1 MKRLGMIVGGLV
13 VVVLVVVGVAVFLLY
28 SNLDSLVKTAVED
41 VGTQATGAKVSVA
54 NVELSPTDGKGSMRG
69 LIVGNPSGFETD
81 HTVKLGEISVFVGI
95 ATLTGDTIVVKE
107 VVIAGPEVIYEMG
120 GSGSN
125 LDTIKSNV
133 ESFVQ
138 STAGGGSGDSG
149 DSSGGESQ
157 KKIVIEDLYIRDGKV
172 SVSASFLGGRALGA
186 PLPDIH
192 LKDLGKDEGGAS
204 PAEIAQQITEAIIG
218 SAGTAVG
225 SIGELAGKITG
236 GVAGAA
242 SAITKGAA
250 SGVSAGAS
258 AAKKALEE
266 GAKGVG
272 GSLKKL
278 FSK

>member
-41 VGTQATGAKVSVA
+41 VRTQATGAKVSVA

-81 HTVKLGEISVFVGI
+81 HAVKLGEISVFVDI

-120 GSGSN
+120 GSGSK

-186 PLPDIH
+186 PLPDIR

>member
-13 VVVLVVVGVAVFLLY
+13 VVVLVVVGAAVFFLY

-41 VGTQATGAKVSVA
+41 VGTQATGAKVSLA

-69 LIVGNPSGFETD
+69 LIVGNPEGFGTD
-81 HTVKLGEISVFVGI
+81 YAVKLGEISVSVDI

-107 VVIAGPEVIYEMG
+107 VVITGPEVIYEMG
-120 GSGSN
+120 SNGSN

-138 STAGGGSGDSG
+138 SAAGGGSGGSG
-149 DSSGGESQ
+149 SASGGESE
-157 KKIVIEDLYIRDGKV
+157 KKIVIEDLYIRDGNV
-172 SVSASFLGGRALGA
+172 SVSASFLGGKALGA

-192 LKDLGKDEGGAS
+192 LKDVGKDEGGAS
-204 PAEIAQQITEAIIG
+204 PTEIAPQITDAITG

-250 SGVSAGAS
+250 SGVSAGAD

>member
-13 VVVLVVVGVAVFLLY
+13 VVVLVVVGAAVFFLY

-41 VGTQATGAKVSVA
+41 VGTKATGAKVSLA

-69 LIVGNPSGFETD
+69 LIVGNPKGFETD
-81 HTVKLGEISVFVGI
+81 HAVKLGEISVSVDI

-107 VVIAGPEVIYEMG
+107 IVIAGPEVIYEMG
-120 GSGSN
+120 GNGSN

-138 STAGGGSGDSG
+138 SAAGGGSGDA
-149 DSSGGESQ
+149 SGGESE
-157 KKIVIEDLYIRDGKV
+157 KKIIIEDLYIRDGKV
-172 SVSASFLGGRALGA
+172 SVSASFLGGKALGA

-192 LKDLGKDEGGAS
+192 LEDVGKDEGGAS
-204 PAEIAQQITEAIIG
+204 PAEIAQQITEAITG

>member
-13 VVVLVVVGVAVFLLY
+13 VVVLVVAGAAVFFLY

-41 VGTQATGAKVSVA
+41 VGTQATGAEVSLA
-54 NVELSPTDGKGSMRG
+54 TVELSPTDGKGSMRG

-81 HTVKLGEISVFVGI
+81 HAVKLGEISVSVDI

-107 VVIAGPEVIYEMG
+107 IVIAGPEVIYEMG
-120 GSGSN
+120 GGGSN

-138 STAGGGSGDSG
+138 SAGGGGSSGG
-149 DSSGGESQ
+149 DSSGGESE
-157 KKIVIEDLYIRDGKV
+157 KKIIIDDLYVRDGKV
-172 SVSASFLGGRALGA
+172 SVSASFLGGKALGA

-192 LKDLGKDEGGAS
+192 LEDVGKEEGGAS
-204 PAEIAQQITEAIIG
+204 PAEVAQQITEAITG
-218 SAGTAVG
+218 SAGKAVG

-250 SGVSAGAS
+250 SGVEKGVG
-258 AAKKALEE
+258 AAKETLEE
-266 GAKGVG
+266 GAKSVG

>member
-81 HTVKLGEISVFVGI
+81 HAVKLGEISVFVDI

-133 ESFVQ
+133 ESFV
-138 STAGGGSGDSG
+138 
-149 DSSGGESQ
+149 
-157 KKIVIEDLYIRDGKV
+157 
-172 SVSASFLGGRALGA
+172 
-186 PLPDIH
+186 
-192 LKDLGKDEGGAS
+192 
-204 PAEIAQQITEAIIG
+204 
-218 SAGTAVG
+218 
-225 SIGELAGKITG
+225 
-236 GVAGAA
+236 
-242 SAITKGAA
+242 
-250 SGVSAGAS
+250 
-258 AAKKALEE
+258 
-266 GAKGVG
+266 
-272 GSLKKL
+272 
-278 FSK
+278 